1 MQDAWPSP
9 AVCKILLGKVKG
21 DGDPVV
27 TALWRGM
34 ADPARCNSWGELH
47 ESLFLPEEGSK
58 SGSEEQRF
66 LMSLLPPYLLESKRF
81 LSRFQGGG
89 SPSTSTKSVY
99 PILVA
104 VTQSLFQASPP
115 LTQTFHL
122 EWSGTRTFYKT

>member
-27 TALWRGM
+27 RALWRGM
-34 ADPARCNSWGELH
+34 TDPASCNSWGELH

-58 SGSEEQRF
+58 SSSEEQRY

-81 LSRFQGGG
+81 SLQVPGWWFSLHLHKISVSHSSSCNLIPFPVISSPYPDLSSGMVRD
-89 SPSTSTKSVY
+89 KN
-99 PILVA
+99 IL
-104 VTQSLFQASPP
+104 
-115 LTQTFHL
+115 
-122 EWSGTRTFYKT
+122 